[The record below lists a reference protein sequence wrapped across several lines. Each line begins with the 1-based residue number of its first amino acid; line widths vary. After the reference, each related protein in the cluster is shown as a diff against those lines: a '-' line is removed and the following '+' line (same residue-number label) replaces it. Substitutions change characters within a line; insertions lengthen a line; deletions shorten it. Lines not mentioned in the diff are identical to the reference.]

1 MKVLVTGGAGF
12 IGYHTCLELCKQ
24 GHEVIILDDLSCG
37 DHERVTSLEKS
48 FPGKV
53 TFFWTDVRN
62 LYMYV
67 ENDIDAILHLAA
79 KISVEESFAQPMVTS
94 DINIMGFISVCEF
107 ARKNNVKRVIYASSA
122 AVYGNTSYCS
132 ESGGCNPISP
142 YGQDKVTNEAYARH
156 YTNLHGIEFVGLRYF
171 NVYGPLQNMQYAG
184 VITKFVSNIENGE
197 PLTIYGDGSQHRNF
211 VYVEDVAKINVHGLN
226 GGFNNYV
233 VNIGSPEGQCTILD
247 LADIIREISG
257 KRTKIVFKPTR
268 DGDIYH
274 SAPNLERLCQSY
286 YPNYYS
292 MEDLTSGLRKMLL

>member
-12 IGYHTCLELCKQ
+12 IGYHTCVELCKQ
-24 GHEVIILDDLSCG
+24 GHEVIILDDLSSS
-37 DHERVTSLEKS
+37 DRERVDDLVKR
-48 FPGKV
+48 FPNKV
-53 TFFWTDVRN
+53 MFLYTDVRN

-67 ENDIDAILHLAA
+67 EIEVDAVLHLAA
-79 KISVEESFAQPMVTS
+79 KTSVEESIAQPMVTS

-132 ESGGCNPISP
+132 ESGSCNPISP
-142 YGQDKVTNEAYARH
+142 YGQDKVTNEAFARH

-171 NVYGPLQNMQYAG
+171 NVYGPHQNEQYAG
-184 VITKFVSNIENGE
+184 VVSKFISNIQNDESM
-197 PLTIYGDGSQHRNF
+197 TIFGDGGQHRNF
-211 VYVEDVAKINVHGLN
+211 IFVEDVAKINVHGLN

-257 KRTKIVFKPTR
+257 KRTKIVFKPAR
-268 DGDIYH
+268 EGDIYH